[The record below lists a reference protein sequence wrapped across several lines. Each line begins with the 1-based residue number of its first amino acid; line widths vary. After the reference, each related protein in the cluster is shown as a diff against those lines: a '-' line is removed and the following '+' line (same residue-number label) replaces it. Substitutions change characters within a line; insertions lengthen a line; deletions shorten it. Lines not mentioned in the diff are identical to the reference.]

1 MTVRNQGLGPAGPFR
16 VRMVATS
23 APRYESFTGLAPG
36 ASETRTID
44 PGLGCFAWTATVDDL
59 AQVAESDET
68 NNTRPL
74 EPDTFC

>member
-1 MTVRNQGLGPAGPFR
+1 
-16 VRMVATS
+16 MVATS
-23 APRYESFTGLAPG
+23 TPRYESFTGLAPG
-36 ASETRTID
+36 TSETRTLD
-44 PGLGCFAWTATVDDL
+44 PALACPYPWTATVDDL